1 MLVPSQTKIGDRVRD
16 LVATKGGRE
25 QLGTV
30 IEICDATKTVR
41 IAWDW
46 LTAID
51 RCYFTT
57 WYLEPLD
64 RPAVRDPQAW
74 TPTPSSA

>member
-1 MLVPSQTKIGDRVRD
+1 MLDPNTIRIGDRVRD
-16 LVATKGGRE
+16 MVNAKAGRV

-30 IEICDATKTVR
+30 IEICDATRTVR

-46 LTAID
+46 IRSID

-57 WYLEPLD
+57 WYLEPLE
-64 RPAVRDPQAW
+64 RP
-74 TPTPSSA
+74 TK